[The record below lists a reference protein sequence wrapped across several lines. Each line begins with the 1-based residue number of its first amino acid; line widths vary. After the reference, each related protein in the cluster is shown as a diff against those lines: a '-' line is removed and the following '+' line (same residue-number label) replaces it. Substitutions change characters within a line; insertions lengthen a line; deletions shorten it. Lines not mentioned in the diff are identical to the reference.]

1 MNKMLN
7 LIEQQGGKFSDKDL
21 LDALAIKQIKYGAL
35 NYVDDF
41 DAESCVGRNVGERD
55 GYKTPGNMLADGGG
69 VFVVGDIARWSV
81 GLEEKSVENIIY
93 FFWESLKICN
103 FAR

>member
-1 MNKMLN
+1 M
-7 LIEQQGGKFSDKDL
+7 
-21 LDALAIKQIKYGAL
+21 
-35 NYVDDF
+35 
-41 DAESCVGRNVGERD
+41 GERD

>member
-7 LIEQQGGKFSDKDL
+7 LIEQQVGKFGDKDI
-21 LDALAIKQIKYGAL
+21 LDALSIKQIKYGAL
-35 NYVDDF
+35 YYVDDF

-69 VFVVGDIARWSV
+69 VFIVGDIAWWSV
-81 GLEEKSVENIIY
+81 DLGEKSAENIIY
-93 FFWESLKICN
+93 FFGS
-103 FAR
+103 R